1 MLSARIVGALLLGP
15 VVLFGLY
22 KGGYALSALILVVS
36 GIAIGELELMLRRKD
51 LNVIRPVAYGGVVAV
66 VAAAHLGRL
75 DLLLAAVAF
84 SAPAAMLAPVFSG
97 GRVGQFDVAATIYCI
112 VYVPLTFAHIVL
124 LRNLGIWPAVVA
136 VVATWACD
144 VPAYFVGKSFGR
156 HKMVPS
162 VSPNKS
168 WEGFWAGLAGSA
180 AAMWAMSSFT
190 GMGPGVSV
198 VMGVVLSLAAQA
210 GDLAESC
217 IKRFCSVKDAGT
229 LIPGHGGILD
239 RFDSLMFVAPVAY
252 YLLLALR

>member
-22 KGGYALSALILVVS
+22 KGGYALSALALVVS
-36 GIAIGELELMLRRKD
+36 RIAIGELDLMLRRKG
-51 LNVIRPVAYGGVVAV
+51 LHIVTPVAYGGMVAI
-66 VAAAHLGRL
+66 VAAAHVGRL
-75 DLLLAAVAF
+75 DLLLAAVVL
-84 SAPAAMLAPVFSG
+84 SVPASMLAPVFSG
-97 GRVGQFDVAATIYCI
+97 GRVGQSDVAATIYCI

-124 LRNLGIWPAVVA
+124 LRDLGVWPAATAVA
-136 VVATWACD
+136 ATWACD
-144 VPAYFVGKSFGR
+144 VAAYFVGKSFGR
-156 HKMVPS
+156 HKMAPS

-180 AAMWAMSSFT
+180 AAVWALSRFT
-190 GMGPGVSV
+190 GLGPGLSV
-198 VMGVVLSLAAQA
+198 VAGIILSLAAQA

-252 YLLLALR
+252 YLFLALR